1 MASQGAFSDEPLSP
15 AGRLFIDP
23 KTDVI
28 IHVIASGK
36 SLIDIDFA
44 KSALESSVMVQH
56 PRFHSLL
63 VRDEN
68 GLEHWR
74 RTKIDIDQHVI
85 VFNNRLDKSGKFID
99 DMSQGFNNE
108 DDDGEEAVNQYV
120 ADLSVSS
127 PLSTDKP
134 LWEIHVLT
142 AHKCAVF
149 RIHHALGDGFSLMS
163 MLMAGCG
170 KVEDVADHQ
179 DAAVPTVAQV
189 KRAES
194 KRGKGRDWFRLLGVI
209 SSFFKTIQ
217 YTLMFVVEF
226 VLRNLFVCDKKTV
239 ISGGDGVELWPRK
252 LATAKF
258 LLEDMREVKKAI
270 PNTTINDVLY
280 AVISSGL
287 SRYLEHRTP
296 NALHDGLRLTGVAM
310 VNLRANPGV
319 QELSEVMKKDSEAR
333 WGNKFGAI
341 LLPVYYHK
349 AGKDPLVWLKRAKV
363 VVDMKKHSLEAY
375 VTYRFRDLVMNLLGP
390 KYVCL
395 LYYKLL
401 CNTTFTISNFMGPV
415 EKITIAGYPVSSMKF
430 NTSSLPQAL
439 SIYMLSYVGRV
450 EMQLLVAKDII
461 PDPEFLAKCFEDALL
476 EMRMATIGIN
486 KA

>member
-1 MASQGAFSDEPLSP
+1 MASQGTFSDEPLSP
-15 AGRLFIDP
+15 AGRLFTDP

-28 IHVIASGK
+28 IHVIACGK
-36 SLIDIDFA
+36 DTIDIDFA
-44 KSALESSVMVQH
+44 KSVLKSSVMVQH
-56 PRFHSLL
+56 PRFCSLL
-63 VRDEN
+63 VRDKD

-85 VFNNRLDKSGKFID
+85 VFDKRLDKSGKFIED
-99 DMSQGFNNE
+99 TSQGFTDN
-108 DDDGEEAVNQYV
+108 GEEAVNQYV

-127 PLSTDKP
+127 PLSADKP
-134 LWEIHVLT
+134 LWEIHLLM

-170 KVEDVADHQ
+170 KVDEGDDHR
-179 DAAVPTVAQV
+179 DAAAHRVAPA
-189 KRAES
+189 KSMES
-194 KRGKGRDWFRLLGVI
+194 KGRKRRDWRRLLCAI
-209 SSFFKTIQ
+209 SGLLKMIR
-217 YTLMFVVEF
+217 YTLLFVVEF
-226 VLRNLFVCDKKTV
+226 LLMSWFVCDKSTV

-258 LLEDMREVKKAI
+258 LLEDMKEVKKAI
-270 PNTTINDVLY
+270 PNTTINDVLF

-296 NALHDGLRLTGVAM
+296 NASHEGLRLTGVAM
-310 VNLRANPGV
+310 VNLRSNPGV
-319 QELSEVMKKDSEAR
+319 QELSEVMKKNSEAR

-349 AGKDPLVWLKRAKV
+349 PGNDPLEWLKRAKV
-363 VVDMKKHSLEAY
+363 TVDKKKHSLEAY
-375 VTYRFRDLVMNLLGP
+375 VTYRLRDLVMTLFGP
-390 KYVCL
+390 KYSCL
-395 LYYKLL
+395 FYYKLL
-401 CNTTFTISNFMGPV
+401 CNTTFTISNFMGPL
-415 EKITIAGYPVSSMKF
+415 ERITIAGYPVSSMKF

-461 PDPEFLAKCFEDALL
+461 PDPELLAKCFEDALL
-476 EMRMATIGIN
+476 EMRMAAIGIN
-486 KA
+486 TA